1 MHSPLY
7 KKDKLSDDHVYTTRN
22 QTKLKYDTKT
32 KHFYDESHKDYGDVS
47 NWSPH
52 LLHTDPDFD
61 IMSVYADNQNKNHT
75 EKYPPLAFRDCSDID
90 KREESCVLY
99 TYSTRF
105 YDMELVF
112 KLSVSDIA
120 LNNATKF
127 LSNEHIIIPDAFDF
141 KLTMTLPFIPS
152 KEEIQEYE
160 DIIKSQKEINGKLIE
175 QVRFAGYNYVYP
187 ATEKTEE

>member
-1 MHSPLY
+1 MLPEMI
-7 KKDKLSDDHVYTTRN
+7 DDILSDAIPVHRADKYRVQADVCHVFNNISADSSVDLY
-22 QTKLKYDTKT
+22 
-32 KHFYDESHKDYGDVS
+32 HPSDVAS
-47 NWSPH
+47 SRDKFAVRIT
-52 LLHTDPDFD
+52 LD
-61 IMSVYADNQNKNHT
+61 INKNRT
-75 EKYPPLAFRDCSDID
+75 EKYPQLAFRDCCDID
-90 KREESCVLY
+90 KRQESCVLY

-152 KEEIQEYE
+152 KEEIQEYA
-160 DIIKSQKEINGKLIE
+160 DIIESQKEINGKLIE
-175 QVRFAGYNYVYP
+175 QVRFTGYNYVYP
-187 ATEKTEE
+187 VTEKAKE